1 MTPCFGSHSVS
12 DWGHWSCWG
21 VPQSSEG
28 QLHEGQAPSALP
40 GGGSLQG
47 ELHGFGNCSLYC
59 EWMYLFFFPLYF
71 KQNKLSLCCL
81 VLAVKFPCSSS
92 QAFPEGE
99 P

>member
-59 EWMYLFFFPLYF
+59 EWMYLFFFLSILS
-71 KQNKLSLCCL
+71 KINSLCAASFL
-81 VLAVKFPCSSS
+81 L
-92 QAFPEGE
+92 
-99 P
+99 